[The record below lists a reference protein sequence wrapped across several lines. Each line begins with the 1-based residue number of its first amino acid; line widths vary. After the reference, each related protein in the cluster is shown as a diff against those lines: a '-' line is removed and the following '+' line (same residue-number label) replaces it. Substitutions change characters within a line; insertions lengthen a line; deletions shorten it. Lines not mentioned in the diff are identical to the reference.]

1 MTEEEEELLE
11 FQNKLWELI
20 RETSPPD
27 ESKSNILMVS
37 GALLSACLKLYV
49 ETIGKES
56 TIGMFNV
63 AIQSVKQ
70 TEDKRILH

>member
-1 MTEEEEELLE
+1 MTEDEELLE

-27 ESKSNILMVS
+27 ESKSDILMVS
-37 GALLSACLKLYV
+37 GALLSTCLKLYV
-49 ETIGKES
+49 QTIGKES

-63 AIQSVKQ
+63 AIESVKD
-70 TEDKRILH
+70 TDEKRVLH

>member
-1 MTEEEEELLE
+1 MTEDEELLE
-11 FQNKLWELI
+11 FQHKLWELI

-27 ESKSNILMVS
+27 ESKGDILMVS
-37 GALLSACLKLYV
+37 GALLSACLKLYI

-63 AIQSVKQ
+63 AIESVNYA
-70 TEDKRILH
+70 EADRILH

>member
-1 MTEEEEELLE
+1 MTEDEELLK

-27 ESKSNILMVS
+27 ESKGDILMVS

-56 TIGMFNV
+56 TVGMFNM

-70 TEDKRILH
+70 TGDKRVLH

>member
-1 MTEEEEELLE
+1 MTEEKELLE
-11 FQNKLWELI
+11 FQHKLWELI

-27 ESKSNILMVS
+27 ESKGDILMVS
-37 GALLSACLKLYV
+37 GALLSACLKLYI

-63 AIQSVKQ
+63 AIESVKN
-70 TEDKRILH
+70 TESKRILH

>member
-1 MTEEEEELLE
+1 MTEEEELLE

-20 RETSPPD
+20 TETSSPD

-63 AIQSVKQ
+63 AIESVKH
-70 TEDKRILH
+70 TEDKRVLH

>member
-1 MTEEEEELLE
+1 MTEDEEELNE

-27 ESKSNILMVS
+27 ESKSDILMVS

-49 ETIGKES
+49 QTIGKES

-63 AIQSVKQ
+63 AIQSVKD
-70 TEDKRILH
+70 TDDKRVLH

>member
-1 MTEEEEELLE
+1 MTDDEELLE
-11 FQNKLWELI
+11 FKHKLWDLI

-27 ESKSNILMVS
+27 ESKADILMVS
-37 GALLSACLKLYV
+37 GSLLSTCLKLYV

-63 AIQSVKQ
+63 AIESIKY
-70 TEDKRILH
+70 TKDNRILH

>member
-1 MTEEEEELLE
+1 MTEEEELLE

-56 TIGMFNV
+56 TVGMFNM

-70 TEDKRILH
+70 TEDKRVLH

>member
-1 MTEEEEELLE
+1 MTEDEELLE
-11 FQNKLWELI
+11 FQNKLWDLI

-27 ESKSNILMVS
+27 ESKGDILMVS

-63 AIQSVKQ
+63 AIESVNYA
-70 TEDKRILH
+70 EDDRILH

>member
-1 MTEEEEELLE
+1 MTEEEELLE
-11 FQNKLWELI
+11 FQNKLWNLI
-20 RETSPPD
+20 RKTSPPD

-63 AIQSVKQ
+63 AIESVKN
-70 TEDKRILH
+70 TEDRRVLH

>member
-1 MTEEEEELLE
+1 MTEEEELLE

-20 RETSPPD
+20 TETSSPD

-63 AIQSVKQ
+63 AIQSVKH
-70 TEDKRILH
+70 TEDKRVLH

>member
-1 MTEEEEELLE
+1 MTEDEELLE
-11 FQNKLWELI
+11 FQDKLWELI
-20 RETSPPD
+20 TETSPPD

-56 TIGMFNV
+56 TVGMFNM
-63 AIQSVKQ
+63 AIQSVKD
-70 TEDKRILH
+70 TEDKRVLH

>member
-1 MTEEEEELLE
+1 MTEEEELLE

-20 RETSPPD
+20 RETSPLD
-27 ESKSNILMVS
+27 KSKGDVLMVS

-49 ETIGKES
+49 DTIGKES

-63 AIQSVKQ
+63 AIQSVEHV
-70 TEDKRILH
+70 EDKRVLH

>member
-1 MTEEEEELLE
+1 MTDEEELNE

-20 RETSPPD
+20 RETSPLD
-27 ESKSNILMVS
+27 KSKGDILMVS

-63 AIQSVKQ
+63 AIQSVEHV
-70 TEDKRILH
+70 EDKRVLH

>member
-1 MTEEEEELLE
+1 MTEEEELLE
-11 FQNKLWELI
+11 FQDKLWELI
-20 RETSPPD
+20 TETSPPD

-56 TIGMFNV
+56 TVGMFNM
-63 AIQSVKQ
+63 AIESVKN
-70 TEDKRILH
+70 TDDKRVLH

>member
-1 MTEEEEELLE
+1 MTEEEELLE

-20 RETSPPD
+20 RETSSPD
-27 ESKSNILMVS
+27 EGRSNILMVS

-56 TIGMFNV
+56 TVGMFNM

-70 TEDKRILH
+70 TEDKRVLH

>member
-1 MTEEEEELLE
+1 MTEEEELLE

-49 ETIGKES
+49 QTIGKES

-63 AIQSVKQ
+63 AIQSVKD
-70 TEDKRILH
+70 TDDKRVLH

>member
-1 MTEEEEELLE
+1 MTEEEELLE

-56 TIGMFNV
+56 TVGMFNM
-63 AIQSVKQ
+63 AIQRVKD
-70 TEDKRILH
+70 TEDKRVLH

>member
-1 MTEEEEELLE
+1 MTEEKELLE
-11 FQNKLWELI
+11 FQHKLWELI

-27 ESKSNILMVS
+27 ESKGDILMVS
-37 GALLSACLKLYV
+37 GALLSACLKLYI

-63 AIQSVKQ
+63 AIESVKN
-70 TEDKRILH
+70 TEGKRVLH

>member
-1 MTEEEEELLE
+1 MTEDEELLE

-56 TIGMFNV
+56 TVGMFNM
-63 AIQSVKQ
+63 AIQSVKN
-70 TEDKRILH
+70 TDDKRVLH

>member
-1 MTEEEEELLE
+1 MTEDEELLE
-11 FQNKLWELI
+11 FQNKLWDLI

-27 ESKSNILMVS
+27 ESKGDILMVS
-37 GALLSACLKLYV
+37 GALLSACLKLYI

-63 AIQSVKQ
+63 AIDSVKN
-70 TEDKRILH
+70 TEDKRVLH

>member
-1 MTEEEEELLE
+1 MTEEEELLE

-27 ESKSNILMVS
+27 ESKSDILMVS
-37 GALLSACLKLYV
+37 GALLSTCLKLYV
-49 ETIGKES
+49 QTIGKES

-63 AIQSVKQ
+63 AIESVKNTDEQ
-70 TEDKRILH
+70 RVLH

>member
-1 MTEEEEELLE
+1 MTEDEELLE
-11 FQNKLWELI
+11 FQNKLWNLI
-20 RETSPPD
+20 RKTSPPD

-63 AIQSVKQ
+63 AIQSVKN
-70 TEDKRILH
+70 TEDRRVLH

>member
-1 MTEEEEELLE
+1 MTEDEELLK
-11 FQNKLWELI
+11 FQNKLWNLI
-20 RETSPPD
+20 RKTSPPD

-49 ETIGKES
+49 ETIGKDS

-63 AIQSVKQ
+63 AIESVKN
-70 TEDKRILH
+70 TEDRRVLH

>member
-1 MTEEEEELLE
+1 MTEDEELNE

-27 ESKSNILMVS
+27 ESKSDILMVS

-49 ETIGKES
+49 QTIGKES

-63 AIQSVKQ
+63 AIQSVKD
-70 TEDKRILH
+70 TDDKRVLH

>member
-1 MTEEEEELLE
+1 MTEDEELLE

-56 TIGMFNV
+56 TVGMFNM
-63 AIQSVKQ
+63 AIESVKN
-70 TEDKRILH
+70 TDDKRVLH

>member
-1 MTEEEEELLE
+1 MTEEEELLE
-11 FQNKLWELI
+11 FQDKLWELI
-20 RETSPPD
+20 TETSPPD

-63 AIQSVKQ
+63 AIQSVKH
-70 TEDKRILH
+70 TDDKRVLH

>member
-1 MTEEEEELLE
+1 MTEEEELLE

-27 ESKSNILMVS
+27 ESKSDILMVS
-37 GALLSACLKLYV
+37 GALLSTCLKLYV
-49 ETIGKES
+49 QTIGKES

-63 AIQSVKQ
+63 AIESVKN
-70 TEDKRILH
+70 TDEKRVLH